1 MRTSYWVTITTDAN
15 VPVADYATTAG
26 ALLKCFHDT
35 FGAAATLRTLTGTQP
50 GTLTACH
57 TECHIAQVD
66 ALPASPIVARGLVD
80 FTSDRKG
87 DVKLDKNRLTTMVR
101 NGLPF
106 AVKVQKQIVKEKF
119 EEEAA

>member
-1 MRTSYWVTITTDAN
+1 MVLSSN
-15 VPVADYATTAG
+15 
-26 ALLKCFHDT
+26 
-35 FGAAATLRTLTGTQP
+35 
-50 GTLTACH
+50 
-57 TECHIAQVD
+57 IA
-66 ALPASPIVARGLVD
+66 ASPIVARGLVD